1 MENTIASLI
10 DPAFPLVS
18 NLSNAAAV
26 LGTMPNINWAGFYLV
41 DEAHDRLYLGPF
53 WGEPACILIPLGKG
67 VCGTAAALGKTVIVP
82 NVDEFEG
89 HIACSAASRS
99 EIVVPILVEDK
110 VVAVIDVDAPVL
122 DRFHS
127 DDKALLER
135 IAAIIAEVWR

>member
-135 IAAIIAEVWR
+135 IAAIFAEVWR